1 MLGHVAAGC
10 NFEEPDPFFS
20 ERPRKQG
27 SIMRPLHS
35 VQSKAL
41 QDPPSRYWVHI
52 KQYVEQQKEYVGL
65 LTILWQVSSAV
76 MQKNTS

>member
-1 MLGHVAAGC
+1 
-10 NFEEPDPFFS
+10 
-20 ERPRKQG
+20 
-27 SIMRPLHS
+27 MRPLHN

-52 KQYVEQQKEYVGL
+52 KQHVEQQKEYVGL